1 VKCARAAEK
10 AHLEDEL
17 KKKKAAQAE
26 ETAEEKKNTV
36 GKGKLATAR
45 FSTDLTFAEQVDAV
59 LAGAGKQKRWV
70 FICPS
75 FYFYPI
81 ESMATAAGFTIPRA
95 FFRTLPCGRIHRT
108 RIITLR
114 FSTAIRTCYL
124 IRVNFYQL
132 VKAFS
137 ANRTFIL

>member
-1 VKCARAAEK
+1 MKCARAAEK
-10 AHLEDEL
+10 AHLEDKL
-17 KKKKAAQAE
+17 KKKKAAQAK

-70 FICPS
+70 HDPS

-81 ESMATAAGFTIPRA
+81 ESMTTAAGFTIPRA
-95 FFRTLPCGRIHRT
+95 FFRALPCGRIHRT

-124 IRVNFYQL
+124 VRVNFYQL